1 MIRQLDPFDRISTA
15 HIGGFCPYWMRHE
28 DNILVA
34 DTAGELAD
42 LVPADHRIID
52 PVSVLALLQFN
63 YMLGDRTL
71 VAGIHKMP
79 PRAVLAGT
87 GEVRRFAPIPHGM
100 RREARSSVAARFL
113 ELLEAELV
121 ESARG
126 HSRVHVLL
134 SGGMDSRII
143 AGVLQ
148 RARSRIQA
156 TIDLVTWGDPQSRD
170 VAYAKRVAAVLGW
183 EHILLEYTPQL
194 AWANVSAAASW
205 GGAECTGIHLH
216 GLEGLRELAEKDD
229 LVVAGTLGDSMGRAV
244 YSGRHIKRTLM
255 WPITNTH
262 GLLPYAQLRELG
274 REARRARASAWGM
287 AEAAQRWV
295 RTELDMQENYLGR
308 MLCHAMD
315 YARQFC
321 SLHQAFSSDALVEFV
336 WSLLP
341 EVRRDGVYSEV
352 LRMLDPRLA
361 EIPWARTG
369 LAPDG
374 WGTVDSTLR
383 IPYHDWRNWPRKE
396 FADDLQR
403 LYFSSGLDSLGVF
416 HRPALERLWKRF
428 MREDCP
434 SVRLNEDVLKICSIE
449 IARNDLALQRPFSA
463 PSRRARA
470 TERGIRAALGAATPA
485 SIGWRAAK
493 HVARGLSGM
502 SRRDVRSTHSTRTSR

>member
-1 MIRQLDPFDRISTA
+1 MIRQLARSDRISTA
-15 HIGGFCPYWMRHE
+15 PIGGFCPYWMRHE
-28 DNILVA
+28 DDIFVA
-34 DTAGELAD
+34 DTAGKLAD
-42 LVPADHRIID
+42 LVPVEHRIID

-71 VAGIHKMP
+71 VSGVHKML

-113 ELLEAELV
+113 ELLEAEMV
-121 ESARG
+121 EAARG

-183 EHILLEYTPQL
+183 EHILLDYTPQL

-229 LVVAGTLGDSMGRAV
+229 LVIAGTLGDSMGRAV
-244 YSGRHIKRTLM
+244 YGGRHIKRTLM

-262 GLLPYAQLRELG
+262 GLLPYAQLQQLG
-274 REARRARASAWGM
+274 REARRARADAWEM
-287 AEAAQRWV
+287 AEAAPRWV
-295 RTELDMQENYLGR
+295 RAELDMQENYLGR

-336 WSLLP
+336 WSLSP
-341 EVRRDGVYSEV
+341 GVRCDEVYFEV

-361 EIPWARTG
+361 AIPWARTG

-374 WGTVDSTLR
+374 QGRVDASLR
-383 IPYHDWRNWPRKE
+383 VTYHDWRHWPRTE
-396 FADDLQR
+396 FLDDLEQ
-403 LYFSSGLDSLGVF
+403 LYFSPQLASLGLF
-416 HRPALERLWKRF
+416 HQPALERLWRRF
-428 MREDCP
+428 THERRPSIRLSEDI
-434 SVRLNEDVLKICSIE
+434 LKICSIE
-449 IARNDLALQRPFSA
+449 IARERYALQAPFA
-463 PSRRARA
+463 PPTRRDRV
-470 TERGIRAALGAATPA
+470 TERGARLAIGAAAPA
-485 SIGWRAAK
+485 FVALRTAK
-493 HVARGLSGM
+493 RVAKRIW
-502 SRRDVRSTHSTRTSR
+502 